1 MGDENGAPVKTEK
14 QKEKEA
20 QKKAEKAAKLEKL
33 RLKQQKQEEQKKAKA
48 AKAKAAKEAILTENP
63 MKSVRILAQED
74 FLQPLGKILGI
85 TVLNPYSSN
94 NTETILGI
102 LSRICSFSKGA
113 KALVQTYCFQ
123 ALNTVSKQY
132 SIVKKANEILN

>member
-1 MGDENGAPVKTEK
+1 MVVIIILKSFTTMVSGGEPVIDKDF
-14 QKEKEA
+14 EA
-20 QKKAEKAAKLEKL
+20 AIEPFISIIRNPDLPFRAKL
-33 RLKQQKQEEQKKAKA
+33 A
-48 AKAKAAKEAILTENP
+48 AATTIEAILTENP